1 MPGTVEF
8 KVEQAPATVV
18 LITGADGQQYEMRAA
33 IMVQAVVDTGQVNP
47 LDGLP
52 VFNVVSQVLAQLQK
66 RGTE

>member
-18 LITGADGQQYEMRAA
+18 AITGADGQVYELRVAVM
-33 IMVQAVVDTGQVNP
+33 IQAVVDTGQTNP

-52 VFNVVSQVLAQLQK
+52 LFNVVSQVMSQLQK
-66 RGTE
+66 RSK